1 MYSEE
6 RKHYLPK
13 FKFNIIKS
21 IFYVDLGG
29 IYCDETIFF
38 FNSTKELSKLQ
49 LTRI

>member
-6 RKHYLPK
+6 KEHYLSK

-21 IFYVDLGG
+21 LFLCRPPG
-29 IYCDETIFF
+29 IYCDETNIF

-49 LTRI
+49 